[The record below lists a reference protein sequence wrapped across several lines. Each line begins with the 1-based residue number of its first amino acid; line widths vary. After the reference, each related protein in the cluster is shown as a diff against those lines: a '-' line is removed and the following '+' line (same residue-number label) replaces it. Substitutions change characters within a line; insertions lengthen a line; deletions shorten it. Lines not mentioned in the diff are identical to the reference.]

1 MVEQSLDL
9 KYRATKA
16 HYYLKWGSFNVIVL
30 AFLMF
35 DISNKCP
42 YAESNWYYVEY
53 AAATIVGLSM
63 LACFLKYFL
72 YVFHTQPVQGTRQ
85 QKSLMK
91 FDDNGLCLISPQEI
105 LKSTGI
111 NSYFSVTDNSFI
123 TTTPSKKKEAFDT
136 SFQNQ
141 YVNNT
146 ILSWHSSFNE
156 CKYFFLILCILL
168 SIVIYLHNL

>member
-1 MVEQSLDL
+1 
-9 KYRATKA
+9 
-16 HYYLKWGSFNVIVL
+16 
-30 AFLMF
+30 MF

-42 YAESNWYYVEY
+42 YAESKWYYVEY

-91 FDDNGLCLISPQEI
+91 FDDNGLYLISLSNNFNSI
-105 LKSTGI
+105 GI
-111 NSYFSVTDNSFI
+111 NSYFSLIDNSFI
-123 TTTPSKKKEAFDT
+123 TTTPSKKKEAFDN

-156 CKYFFLILCILL
+156 CKYFFPRLLYILS
-168 SIVIYLHNL
+168 SIVIPLHNL

>member
-1 MVEQSLDL
+1 MEQSLDL

-16 HYYLKWGSFNVIVL
+16 RYYLRWGSFNVVVL
-30 AFLMF
+30 ALLMF

-53 AAATIVGLSM
+53 ALAAFVGLSM

-72 YVFHTQPVQGTRQ
+72 YIFHTQPVQGTKQ

-91 FDDNGLCLISPQEI
+91 FDDNGMYLCTLRKKFNKNNFLKLSLID
-105 LKSTGI
+105 K
-111 NSYFSVTDNSFI
+111 SFI
-123 TTTPSKKKEAFDT
+123 TVTPSKKKEAFD
-136 SFQNQ
+136 SRLENP

-146 ILSWHSSFNE
+146 ILSWHSSFND
-156 CKYFFLILCILL
+156 CKY
-168 SIVIYLHNL
+168 